1 METQDS
7 LEHENENILNE
18 EERLSK
24 LKRFYL
30 NIFQRKTQHCKHVN
44 GCVTNSIK
52 GFLNS
57 FFWGFFIRFLINF
70 LSFLFMARKRKK

>member
-1 METQDS
+1 METEDS
-7 LEHENENILNE
+7 LKRENETVFSE

-24 LKRFYL
+24 FKRFYL
-30 NIFQRKTQHCKHVN
+30 NLLQRKTQHCKHAN
-44 GCVTNSIK
+44 GCVANSIK

-57 FFWGFFIRFLINF
+57 FFLGFFIRFLINF